1 MDEGVLEME
10 AELEAEA
17 EPAGTLAE
25 PEGLEPPPEGVATLE
40 TGTLVMLDP
49 LAGPDG

>member
-10 AELEAEA
+10 AELGLEA

-25 PEGLEPPPEGVATLE
+25 PEGLEPPPEG
-40 TGTLVMLDP
+40 GTLVMLELP
-49 LAGPDG
+49 AGPEG